1 MKDELKRYKEEVEA
15 EHASILTYWLK
26 HTIDKERGGFY
37 GRIDQDNKVY
47 PDAPKGAILN
57 GRILWSFSA
66 GYHHSPKKEYL
77 DAAHRAFDY
86 ITKNLFDRKYG
97 GVYWTVTA
105 DGKPLETRKHLY
117 ANAFI
122 LYGLSEYYRASRNE
136 SAKHE
141 AIALYSTM
149 LQHGYDKEYGGY
161 FEGFTREWKD
171 SAEERLSLSEANEKK
186 SMNTSLHVIEAL
198 ANLYSVWPDNKL
210 REQVKELLIVFA
222 DKIIDPQTGHQK
234 LFFDRRW
241 NMIPPVILSY
251 GHDIEA
257 AWLLL
262 ETAMI
267 IKDQQMIDRY
277 KDISMKL
284 AVAGRKGL
292 DTDGGL
298 WYEYHVADKS
308 MNKQKHWWPQSEAM
322 VGFFNAWQISGNE
335 NYLKDSLLTWNF
347 IKQHIIDKEHGEW
360 LSAVDNDGSSM
371 GKHDKVGLWKCPYH
385 NSRACLEISKRI
397 ASLPA

>member
-1 MKDELKRYKEEVEA
+1 MKQDLKKYREEVDQ
-15 EHASILTYWLK
+15 EHASIMEYWLK
-26 HTIDKERGGFY
+26 HTIDNKNGGFY

-66 GYHHSPKKEYL
+66 GYLHNPKKEYL
-77 DAAHRAFDY
+77 DAAHRAYDF
-86 ITKNLFDRKYG
+86 ISKHLFDRKFG

-105 DGKPLETRKHLY
+105 EGKPLETRKHLY
-117 ANAFI
+117 SNAFV

-141 AIALYSTM
+141 AIALYTTM
-149 LQHGYDKEYGGY
+149 LEHGYDKQYGGY
-161 FEGFTREWKD
+161 FEGFDREWKFSD
-171 SAEERLSLSEANEKK
+171 KERMSLSEADEKK

-198 ANLYSVWPDNKL
+198 AALYQVWPDAKL
-210 REQVKELLIVFA
+210 KDQVRQLLVVFA
-222 DKIIDPQTGHQK
+222 DKIIDPQSGHQK
-234 LFFDRRW
+234 LFFDEKW

-267 IKDQQMIDRY
+267 IKDQQMIDRF

-284 AVAGRKGL
+284 AVAGKRGL
-292 DTDGGL
+292 DTDGGM
-298 WYEYHVADKS
+298 WYETDVAENKL
-308 MNKQKHWWPQSEAM
+308 NKQKHWWPQSEAM
-322 VGFFNAWQISGNE
+322 VGFFNAWELSGDE
-335 NYLKDSLLTWNF
+335 QYLKDSLATWDF
-347 IKQHIIDKEHGEW
+347 VKKHIIDRKNGEW
-360 LSAVDNDGSSM
+360 LSAVNNDGSSM

-385 NSRACLEISKRI
+385 NSRACIEISKRI
-397 ASLPA
+397 AAHS